1 MTVEK
6 KGQGEGREGGRRTR
20 SEGSRRE
27 EDSNHYEEEGEAEKN
42 KDKIS
47 PLKVQFPVSHLYQLG
62 DSTF

>member
-6 KGQGEGREGGRRTR
+6 KGQREGREGGRRTR

>member
-6 KGQGEGREGGRRTR
+6 KGQGEGREGGRETR

-27 EDSNHYEEEGEAEKN
+27 EDSNHYEEEGKAEKN
-42 KDKIS
+42 KDEIS